1 MEQISII
8 VKLSVRL
15 QLKSSLCYYSD
26 AHILVYRTIATTE
39 DAGPPAERT
48 QTQTLTTRQSFD
60 RNESIIFNIMLHL
73 LVAWAKLATHKQIML
88 KTLM

>member
-1 MEQISII
+1 MTTQVEQISTI

-26 AHILVYRTIATTE
+26 AHILVYRTIATTG

-48 QTQTLTTRQSFD
+48 QT
-60 RNESIIFNIMLHL
+60 
-73 LVAWAKLATHKQIML
+73 
-88 KTLM
+88 